1 MEPSIQDELFYSIG
15 PYEEKSNC
23 KIILSSTP
31 NRPDGLMQKIEND
44 SNSKYTK
51 LKLHYTYGLDLIY
64 DRAFIEKKK
73 LDPEFKREYNLKY
86 LGKIGNVF
94 TPLQIDQC
102 INLGLEFSTDKIP
115 VSQYTLK
122 SVGVDFAFSSSST
135 AIVTLEHIKTD
146 GDIIRV
152 VDCHLIDKRDP
163 NQIACSHIKR
173 IYGNRP
179 EI

>member
-73 LDPEFKREYNLKY
+73 LDPNLK
-86 LGKIGNVF
+86 GN
-94 TPLQIDQC
+94 TI
-102 INLGLEFSTDKIP
+102 
-115 VSQYTLK
+115 
-122 SVGVDFAFSSSST
+122 
-135 AIVTLEHIKTD
+135 
-146 GDIIRV
+146 
-152 VDCHLIDKRDP
+152 
-163 NQIACSHIKR
+163 
-173 IYGNRP
+173 
-179 EI
+179 